1 MKKQHDHLDRCGS
14 FRENHY
20 SRLIMGIFFSIWAAF
35 FFSISHITLRK
46 GVIKL
51 GVSSGTIIMLLSGT
65 VTSLTLA
72 LVLEGV
78 QVLSSAD
85 LISIMY
91 FALGGVIHFLGGWG
105 FQNLSASRIGPTR
118 LSAMTGA
125 TPLFAALLA
134 FFTLN
139 QVVNLYILGGIF
151 LIAIGIFTITIVGNN
166 G

>member
-1 MKKQHDHLDRCGS
+1 M
-14 FRENHY
+14 
-20 SRLIMGIFFSIWAAF
+20 MGIFFSVWAAF
-35 FFSISHITLRK
+35 FFSISHITVRK
-46 GVIKL
+46 GVTKL

-65 VTSLTLA
+65 VTALTIA
-72 LVLEGV
+72 FILEGV
-78 QVLSSAD
+78 QVLRSAD
-85 LISIMY
+85 LVSIMY

-139 QVVNLYILGGIF
+139 QVVNLYILAGIL
-151 LIAIGIFTITIVGNN
+151 LIASGIFTITIVGNN